1 MPHCLHVTIIRSDS
15 LEHFNLKKIQVEVNS
30 LQYQAGNSKSSSLS
44 YQIQVKKK
52 KSKCI
57 GKSKASIKSCAI
69 D

>member
-52 KSKCI
+52 SKCI
-57 GKSKASIKSCAI
+57 GKLKASIKSCAI